1 MADETLGLEIKYTLD
16 TSELIAGSEAA
27 NAALQE
33 TAKTMENTGTT
44 FKEGAEDIEQAV
56 DEMSD
61 EVQEKAREAGDA
73 LAETGKKARQAGQD
87 TGDGA
92 SKGIK
97 GLDELKDSAGDTS
110 SSLGAMG
117 GAISVLNPEMG
128 AMVSNA
134 GALSGGLEGAAKMTG
149 GFRAAIGALSSP
161 VGLVAVGVLA
171 AGAALFA
178 WSKRAR
184 GAQID
189 TEELEGAI
197 EALDAAQKRFMSTK
211 IELSVLRGETTALR
225 AELDNL
231 SSTIE
236 DEFADAV
243 KEANDPFADF
253 NQDVADAQAE
263 VNELTAE
270 YNKNVKAAQEAGGA
284 TGGLRHEIIESQ
296 KAMTVAR
303 HTLHKATQAQ
313 QAAING
319 DSEAAK
325 VRRELLAGIE
335 KEEAARRQILEIR
348 IQQETES
355 KRQSKLLRAQADND
369 TEAIRQVSMEMAI
382 QGDISMQAAMQML
395 NYGASMAKAALAATG
410 LLGPA
415 LQASMAAIDAQLQA
429 TKERILVD
437 TRYNSILQDNLK
449 GMTKNIEATQSQA
462 DAETN
467 LAETQ
472 KVAADML
479 AMARGEIATINHEHL
494 KQLEQIAEMAKQG
507 ALTES
512 EAAELVTAA
521 DREKKKAIDEH
532 LAAKHAELQETHDLH
547 RASVVLAQ
555 SETDQLRDEHAA
567 QLAAAQEAYDKGF
580 ASKEEFTAKKL
591 ELDEEYRRKK
601 GAIDA
606 AQLQSDLAN
615 AQMVTDQ
622 IGSLMDAAIA
632 QRTEQIDQE
641 EAAALARA
649 AGNMEEQEKIRQKF
663 DNKRRAEL
671 AKAFRARQALE
682 ISNALISGASA
693 AIAALAPPPVGA
705 GPVLGPFLAG
715 MIATTTG
722 LKVATISQQK
732 PSFHQ
737 GGIVGGD
744 GDQMITAQGGEVVLN
759 RNAVAELGGTS
770 AANSLNSGGAAGG
783 VVVVQMTYRNKMFD
797 QLVVDN
803 LAKGGPLKKALGR
816 ATRRGRRGRVGGRL

>member
-44 FKEGAEDIEQAV
+44 FKEGADDIEQAV
-56 DEMSD
+56 DQMAD
-61 EVQEKAREAGDA
+61 EIEDRARDAGDA
-73 LAETGKKARQAGQD
+73 LEETGKKARQAGQD

-97 GLDELKDSAGDTS
+97 GLDELRDSAGDTS
-110 SSLGAMG
+110 SSLGSMG
-117 GAISVLNPEMG
+117 GAISVLNPEIG

-149 GFRAAIGALSSP
+149 GFRAAVGALASP
-161 VGLVAVGVLA
+161 VGLVAVGVMA

-211 IELSVLRGETTALR
+211 IELSVLRGETTALK

-236 DEFADAV
+236 DEFADAM
-243 KEANDPFADF
+243 KEVNDPFSDF
-253 NQDVADAQAE
+253 QDNVDKAREKYEALEQSMAE
-263 VNELTAE
+263 QGITRS
-270 YNKNVKAAQEAGGA
+270 GW
-284 TGGLRHEIIESQ
+284 GGLEGAPVDI
-296 KAMTVAR
+296 
-303 HTLHKATQAQ
+303 LQAYQ
-313 QAAING
+313 RSLDELSLALAEEENALADVLKG
-319 DSEAAK
+319 ESEAA
-325 VRRELLAGIE
+325 VARREMIQGI
-335 KEEAARRQILEIR
+335 KDEEAARRQILEIR

-355 KRQSKLLRAQADND
+355 KRQSRLLRAQADND

-382 QGDISMQAAMQML
+382 QGDISLQAAMQML

-462 DAETN
+462 DAEIN

-555 SETDQLRDEHAA
+555 SETDQLRDEHQA
-567 QLAAAQEAYDKGF
+567 QLAAAKEAYDKGF

-632 QRTEQIDQE
+632 QRTAQIDQE

-663 DNKRRAEL
+663 DNKRRSEM
-671 AKAFRARQALE
+671 AKAFRARKALE

-722 LKVATISQQK
+722 LQVATISQQK

-783 VVVVQMTYRNKMFD
+783 VVVVQMTYRNKMFA